1 MNLIFI
7 KLGGSII
14 TDKRKPY
21 TVRMNVI
28 KRLAKEMHEAREK
41 CKNLKL
47 IVGHGGGS
55 FPHISA
61 SKYKTNEGIIN
72 EESIKG
78 ISIVENDASK
88 LNRIVVQ
95 ELINAGE
102 NAVSIQ
108 PFAVAIAKNGK
119 IIRWDITT
127 IKEVLKYNL
136 LPVVYGDVCMDV
148 KKGCCIISTEEI
160 FDYLSKKLHPK
171 KIIMVGE
178 TDGVYDDKGKTI
190 KLITKSNFKKIKKF
204 LAGSGGIADV
214 TGGMLHKIEKALS
227 FSKSGITTIIINGNR
242 KNALKDSILGG
253 KIIGTIIR

>member
-21 TVRMNVI
+21 TARMDVI
-28 KRLAKEMHEAREK
+28 KRLAKEIHEAK
-41 CKNLKL
+41 KKSKNKI

-61 SKYKTNEGIIN
+61 SKYKTNEGMIN
-72 EESIKG
+72 ENSVRG
-78 ISIVENDASK
+78 ISIVGNDAAI

-95 ELINAGE
+95 EFINAGE
-102 NAVSIQ
+102 NAITIQ
-108 PFAVAIAKNGK
+108 PSAAAIAKNGK
-119 IIRWDITT
+119 IIRWDITP
-127 IKEVLKYNL
+127 IKEILKYDL
-136 LPVVYGDVCMDV
+136 LPVVYGDVCMDI

-160 FDYLSKKLHPK
+160 FDYLSKKLIPK

-190 KLITKSNFKKIKKF
+190 NLITNSNFKKIKKF
-204 LAGSGGIADV
+204 LSGSGGVADV
-214 TGGMLHKIEKALS
+214 TGGMVHKIEKSLS
-227 FSKSGITTIIINGNR
+227 FTRLSIMTIIINGNR
-242 KNALKDSILGG
+242 KGMLKRALLGK
-253 KIIGTIIR
+253 KIIGTIVK

>member
-21 TVRMNVI
+21 TARIDVI
-28 KRLAKEMHEAREK
+28 KRLAKEIHEAKRK
-41 CKNLKL
+41 IKNMKI

-72 EESIKG
+72 EDSVKG
-78 ISIVENDASK
+78 ISIVGNDAAT

-95 ELINAGE
+95 ELINSGE
-102 NAVSIQ
+102 NAISVQ
-108 PFAVAIAKNGK
+108 PSAAAVAKNGK
-119 IIRWDITT
+119 IIRWDITAI
-127 IKEVLKYNL
+127 IKMLKYDL
-136 LPVVYGDVCMDV
+136 LPVVYGDVCMDE

-190 KLITKSNFKKIKKF
+190 KLITKSNFKRIKKF

-242 KNALKDSILGG
+242 KNALKDSILSG